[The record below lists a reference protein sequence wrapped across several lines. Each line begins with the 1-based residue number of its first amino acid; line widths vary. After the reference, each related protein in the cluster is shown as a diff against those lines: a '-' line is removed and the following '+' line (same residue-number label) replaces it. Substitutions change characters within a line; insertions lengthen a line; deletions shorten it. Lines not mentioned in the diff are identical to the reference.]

1 MDKQLISELSSL
13 IMVTYRKNYRQRYS
27 DVVATLVSIIL
38 EFHPGLSVDKQ
49 RELLEIILREKEKA
63 L

>member
-13 IMVTYRKNYRQRYS
+13 IMVTYRKNYRHS
-27 DVVATLVSIIL
+27 DVAATLVSIIR
-38 EFHPGLSVDKQ
+38 EIHPGLSVDKQ
-49 RELLEIILREKEKA
+49 RELLEIILREKEKV

>member
-13 IMVTYRKNYRQRYS
+13 IMGTYRKNDRYS

-38 EFHPGLSVDKQ
+38 EIHPGLSVDKQ
-49 RELLEIILREKEKA
+49 RELLEIILREKEKV

>member
-13 IMVTYRKNYRQRYS
+13 IMGTYRKNYRYS
-27 DVVATLVSIIL
+27 DIVATLVSIIL
-38 EFHPGLSVDKQ
+38 EIHPGLSVDKQ
-49 RELLEIILREKEKA
+49 RELLEIILREKEKV

>member
-13 IMVTYRKNYRQRYS
+13 IMGTYRKNDRYS

-38 EFHPGLSVDKQ
+38 EIHPGLSVDKQ
-49 RELLEIILREKEKA
+49 RELLEIILREKGKV

>member
-13 IMVTYRKNYRQRYS
+13 IMGTYRKNYRYS
-27 DVVATLVSIIL
+27 DVAATLVSIIL
-38 EFHPGLSVDKQ
+38 EIHPGLSVDKQ
-49 RELLEIILREKEKA
+49 RELLEIILREKEKV